1 MNRGKPTK
9 AVLTQGMVSDCKGLI
24 PKSEYVVVRV
34 KGDKSF
40 ATVSFSDDK
49 NHFVQV
55 VLTND
60 IKALLRECL

>member
-1 MNRGKPTK
+1 MNRIKPTK
-9 AVLTQGMVSDCKGLI
+9 AVITQGMVSDCRGFI
-24 PKSEYVVVRV
+24 PKSENVVFRI
-34 KGDKSF
+34 KGDKNF
-40 ATVSFSDDK
+40 ATFSLSDDK